1 MPLLRTTAVLTAIE
15 DDLIEEPLWQR
26 LIANAVV
33 MALLTGG
40 ALRVYRTVILQYGW
54 SNSWLWIGG
63 TFLGQAAILF
73 LMATLYLGNY
83 HAKSWVWRAP
93 LFAALEVATEAAVS
107 YVLLLMGLET
117 AGSHSATLV
126 DWQRATLRMATF
138 RMIGIPLFALVL
150 ALVSTIV
157 RAILLPKP
165 KPATS

>member
-1 MPLLRTTAVLTAIE
+1 
-15 DDLIEEPLWQR
+15 
-26 LIANAVV
+26 
-33 MALLTGG
+33 
-40 ALRVYRTVILQYGW
+40 
-54 SNSWLWIGG
+54 
-63 TFLGQAAILF
+63 
-73 LMATLYLGNY
+73 
-83 HAKSWVWRAP
+83 
-93 LFAALEVATEAAVS
+93 
-107 YVLLLMGLET
+107 MGLET